1 MPQLT
6 NFPPSRRSFPLR
18 GRGGKHTFR
27 KGLRL
32 APDRLPRCVRQ
43 EHSEVAFGIDS
54 DLRPNRF
61 GCVTDVEV
69 GSLVLADQ
77 IRARLLSEPN
87 TPNSGL
93 PVSEPMKAD
102 SLRLPLPSR
111 SRKFGNSPGED
122 KYASS
127 RVVPAASNCR
137 NVGASPPDARKTVC
151 RNLPAASRRS
161 TEGRPSESNPTNTR
175 R

>member
-77 IRARLLSEPN
+77 IRARLL
-87 TPNSGL
+87 
-93 PVSEPMKAD
+93 
-102 SLRLPLPSR
+102 
-111 SRKFGNSPGED
+111 
-122 KYASS
+122 
-127 RVVPAASNCR
+127 
-137 NVGASPPDARKTVC
+137 VGAEHTELGIAGVRTD
-151 RNLPAASRRS
+151 
-161 TEGRPSESNPTNTR
+161 EGRQPSLAVAVEKPEVRELTG
-175 R
+175 